1 MSLEFET
8 GYLESSLPE
17 LESYLLSEE
26 LFWPVHGNPPGR
38 DQAYPRLTIGSVL
51 LSLERAKAF
60 AETAFMGAQVIQIST
75 RVNVIRTKWRTRWE
89 DKAHREILSRLN
101 QWRNYLMEYR
111 QNPERQADF
120 YPQEVRWRVMAELL
134 EKEVDQLS
142 EAEEEMLNGLDN
154 IVRGVLEPGEFVWSA
169 EVQSSFPPSPFWYL
183 YGLPRADD

>member
-1 MSLEFET
+1 
-8 GYLESSLPE
+8 
-17 LESYLLSEE
+17 
-26 LFWPVHGNPPGR
+26 
-38 DQAYPRLTIGSVL
+38 
-51 LSLERAKAF
+51 
-60 AETAFMGAQVIQIST
+60 
-75 RVNVIRTKWRTRWE
+75 
-89 DKAHREILSRLN
+89 
-101 QWRNYLMEYR
+101 MEYR